1 MDRKPTVLLEA
12 WQIISSNGLPLQL
25 TGYATGHPRLR
36 GFRRQIA
43 TSQILR
49 VDHTQREAETLHTV
63 YRLRRRLSSLQ
74 FDRDGP
80 VRLSLCHLGAEREPH
95 ADQWIIRTDRLVLAT
110 NLPGAAVAV
119 LTMLSMLD
127 REGFDDS
134 DS

>member
-1 MDRKPTVLLEA
+1 MDRKPIVLLEA
-12 WQIISSNGLPLQL
+12 WQLISSDGLPLQL

-36 GFRRQIA
+36 GFRRHIA
-43 TSQILR
+43 TSRLLR
-49 VDHTQREAETLHTV
+49 VDHAQREAETLHTI

-74 FDRDGP
+74 FDRSGL
-80 VRLSLCHLGAEREPH
+80 VRLSLCHLGAEREPY
-95 ADQWIIRTDRLVLAT
+95 ADQWIIRNDRLVLAT
-110 NLPGAAVAV
+110 SLSGVAATV